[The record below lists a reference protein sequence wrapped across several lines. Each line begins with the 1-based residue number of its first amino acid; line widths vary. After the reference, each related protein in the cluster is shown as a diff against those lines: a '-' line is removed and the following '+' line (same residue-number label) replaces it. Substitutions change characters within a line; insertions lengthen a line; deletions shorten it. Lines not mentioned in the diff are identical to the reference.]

1 MFQWTAHWSR
11 SAISTD
17 TAVSQDLGVI
27 GRDNQ
32 NRIRWGNLLTWAV
45 IAVLAGFAAWN
56 GWNWYQRD
64 QATKAAALFDEL
76 DRAVLAAD
84 PERSARIFGDLR
96 DRFPRT
102 QWAVHGGLLVARLH
116 ASGDRV
122 AEAVTALQ
130 WVVDKADDAG
140 LRAVAA
146 LRLAGLHLDAG
157 RHDDALR
164 VLEGATAEGF
174 EGLRD
179 DRRGDVLLAKGQ
191 AGPAAEAYRSALKS
205 LAATVEYRRVVE
217 AKLTALGEAPA
228 PAADAAASGAQARP

>member
-1 MFQWTAHWSR
+1 MATSLDLQEQEQL
-11 SAISTD
+11 D
-17 TAVSQDLGVI
+17 TLKAFWQ
-27 GRDNQ
+27 
-32 NRIRWGNLLTWAV
+32 RWGNLLTWAV

-84 PERSARIFGDLR
+84 AERSARIFGDLR
-96 DRFPRT
+96 ERFPRT

-130 WVVDKADDAG
+130 WVVDEADDVG

-164 VLEGATAEGF
+164 VLGGSMAEGF

-191 AGPAAEAYRSALKS
+191 SGPAAEAYRAALKS
-205 LAATVEYRRVVE
+205 LSAKVDYRRVVE
-217 AKLTALGEAPA
+217 AKLIALGEAPP
-228 PAADAAASGAQARP
+228 PAADAVASGAQARP